1 MRTTSTILNGKSSPK
16 RVTDWI
22 LLLLQ
27 KKKNFFVFTLSHMS
41 KATWKASI
49 YNALQQS
56 FLFILS
62 SHCCHTL
69 NTNVF
74 KALNIN
80 GVDVMRWQ
88 QKNNSR
94 RRVDISSTSCFS
106 YCVGCY
112 YKRASRHNKP
122 FSSQPYCISKSNKD
136 IFIHSTLCHCQRI
149 FEKSYSKVPPT

>member
-27 KKKNFFVFTLSHMS
+27 KKKDFFVFTLSHMS

-62 SHCCHTL
+62 SHRCHTL

-112 YKRASRHNKP
+112 YKRVSRHNKP

-136 IFIHSTLCHCQRI
+136 IFYTLHPLSLPKNDWEQL
-149 FEKSYSKVPPT
+149 

>member
-27 KKKNFFVFTLSHMS
+27 KKKNFFVFTVSHMS

-80 GVDVMRWQ
+80 GINVMTWQ
-88 QKNNSR
+88 QKNNYR
-94 RRVDISSTSCFS
+94 RRVDIFLHP
-106 YCVGCY
+106 
-112 YKRASRHNKP
+112 ASP
-122 FSSQPYCISKSNKD
+122 TASAATISAPADTISLSAHSLIVSANP
-136 IFIHSTLCHCQRI
+136 IRIFFIHSTLSRCQRMI
-149 FEKSYSKVPPT
+149 ENSYSKVPPT